1 MPALSLIVPVY
12 NVARWLDA
20 CVESLLR
27 QDIDDYE
34 ILLVDDG
41 STDGSGT
48 LADAWAEKSP
58 RIRVLHQSNIGLG
71 AARNSGVA
79 ASTGRYVQ
87 FVDSDDTLGENV
99 LGTLLQRMEAERL
112 DVLRF
117 NYRNI
122 DESGQ
127 EFRPY
132 KDVKVGADYRE
143 SVCSGPQFLT
153 ERLGH
158 ACYAVQFLLRREL
171 SVRFPFPTGVYFE
184 DTRWAPQILLEA
196 ERVNSMDIVAYN
208 YRLRSGSITM
218 AVSPEKKRKVL
229 EDQLSLMAA
238 LKEMAAQAPD
248 RRWFEGMTAHTAVS
262 VVGSVSG
269 TFWKE
274 RRVWL
279 KRLRALDVYPL
290 SRYMASPRVARKI
303 ALINF
308 SPALACR
315 VLHWKNG

>member
-41 STDGSGT
+41 STDGSGA
-48 LADAWAEKSP
+48 LADAWAEKSV
-58 RIRVLHQSNIGLG
+58 RIRVLHQPNAGLG

-87 FVDSDDTLGENV
+87 FVDSDDTLEVNV

-143 SVCSGPQFLT
+143 SVCNGLKFLT

-171 SVRFPFPTGVYFE
+171 AVRFPFPTGVYFE
-184 DTRWAPQILLEA
+184 DTRWAPQILLAA
-196 ERVNSMDIVAYN
+196 ERVNSIDIVAYN

-229 EDQLSLMAA
+229 EDQLGLIAA
-238 LKEMAAQAPD
+238 LKEMAAQALD
-248 RRWFEGMTAHTAVS
+248 CRWFDGMIAHTAVS